1 MSAETGTKKMKIS
14 EITFVTG
21 NAKKLEEFQAII
33 GDTFRVVSHKLDRE
47 SLSDCRR
54 RPTWLRLLSKSRT
67 VDDVSQGHVANSYSD
82 LGLSSFLSVSFRRD
96 SARAAG

>member
-47 SLSDCRR
+47 SLSSLEIVVVV
-54 RPTWLRLLSKSRT
+54 PTWLRLLSKSRT

-82 LGLSSFLSVSFRRD
+82 LGLSSFLSVSF
-96 SARAAG
+96 SP